1 MPVVPAT
8 GEAEAGELLEP
19 RRRRLQLISNS
30 WVHVIFQSVEITGR
44 LSLHS
49 PVPEADIGSWPPAKS
64 GPGREGGERSRGRR
78 RAGPSDPAAATPLD
92 SGRAGTGWARPRVIK
107 SVRAGPARQPRR
119 RVPVLA
125 DPRRA
130 PTCGCARDGLRFPGR
145 RPVPAAS
152 GEMGR
157 YSGKTCRL
165 LFMLVLTAAFFVAEL
180 VSGYLGNSIA
190 LLSDSFNMLSDLIS
204 LCVGLSAG
212 YIARRPTGGFHA
224 TYGYAR
230 AEVVG
235 ALSNAV
241 FLTALCFT
249 IFVEA
254 VLRLARPERID
265 DPELVLIVGAL
276 GLLVNVVGLLIFQD
290 CAAWFSCCRRGRGR
304 RLQQRQQLAEDCAPG
319 AFGGPQGP
327 EDPRRASAPT
337 APGSD
342 SAVTLRGTWVERKQE
357 KGATVFSNVAGDS
370 FNTQNEPEEMTKKEK
385 KSTALNIRGVLL
397 HVMGDALGSVVV
409 VITAIIFYVLP
420 LRSEDP
426 CNWQCYIDPSLTVL
440 MVIIILSSA
449 FPLIKETGAILLQMV
464 PKGVNMEELM
474 SKLSAVPGISS
485 VHEVHIWELVSG
497 KIIATLHV
505 KYPKDR
511 GYQDASTKIREI
523 FHSAGIHNVTIQFE
537 NVDLKEPLEQKDIL
551 WLCNSPCISKGCA
564 KQLCCPPGALPLA
577 HVNGCAEHN
586 GGPSL
591 DTYGSDG
598 LCRRDTTEVAIEVS
612 LDGCLSDH
620 GQILNK
626 TQEDQCH
633 VNSTHF

>member
-1 MPVVPAT
+1 
-8 GEAEAGELLEP
+8 
-19 RRRRLQLISNS
+19 
-30 WVHVIFQSVEITGR
+30 
-44 LSLHS
+44 
-49 PVPEADIGSWPPAKS
+49 
-64 GPGREGGERSRGRR
+64 
-78 RAGPSDPAAATPLD
+78 
-92 SGRAGTGWARPRVIK
+92 
-107 SVRAGPARQPRR
+107 
-119 RVPVLA
+119 
-125 DPRRA
+125 
-130 PTCGCARDGLRFPGR
+130 
-145 RPVPAAS
+145 
-152 GEMGR
+152 MGR

-165 LFMLVLTAAFFVAEL
+165 LFMLVLTVAFFVAEL

-212 YIARRPTGGFHA
+212 YIARRPRGGLGA

-276 GLLVNVVGLLIFQD
+276 GLAVNVVGLLIFQD
-290 CAAWFSCCRRGRGR
+290 CAAWFACCGR
-304 RLQQRQQLAEDCAPG
+304 RRRQEQQQHPQPAAGVGTRG
-319 AFGGPQGP
+319 AFGDPQ
-327 EDPRRASAPT
+327 SAECGWHAGALPVT
-337 APGSD
+337 GRD
-342 SAVTLRGTWVERKQE
+342 SAVTLRAASVDRKDE

-370 FNTQNEPEEMTKKEK
+370 LNTQNEPEETMKKEK
-385 KSTALNIRGVLL
+385 KSEALNIRGVLL

-420 LRSEDP
+420 LKREDP
-426 CNWQCYIDPSLTVL
+426 CNWQCYIDPSLTVI

-449 FPLIKETGAILLQMV
+449 FPLIKETAAILLQMV

-485 VHEVHIWELVSG
+485 VHEVHIWELISG
-497 KIIATLHV
+497 KIIATLHI
-505 KYPKDR
+505 KHQQD
-511 GYQDASTKIREI
+511 GGDQDANRKVREI
-523 FHSAGIHNVTIQFE
+523 FHNAGIHNVTIQFE
-537 NVDLKEPLEQKDIL
+537 KADLKGPLGQKDL
-551 WLCNSPCISKGCA
+551 QLLCSSPCIAKSCA

-586 GGPSL
+586 GCPPL
-591 DTYGSDG
+591 DMSQSDG
-598 LCRRDTTEVAIEVS
+598 LGRRQTTEVAIEVS
-612 LDGCLSDH
+612 LEGCLSDH
-620 GQILNK
+620 GQALGK
-626 TQEDQCH
+626 PQEDSRY

>member
-1 MPVVPAT
+1 
-8 GEAEAGELLEP
+8 
-19 RRRRLQLISNS
+19 
-30 WVHVIFQSVEITGR
+30 
-44 LSLHS
+44 
-49 PVPEADIGSWPPAKS
+49 
-64 GPGREGGERSRGRR
+64 
-78 RAGPSDPAAATPLD
+78 
-92 SGRAGTGWARPRVIK
+92 
-107 SVRAGPARQPRR
+107 
-119 RVPVLA
+119 
-125 DPRRA
+125 
-130 PTCGCARDGLRFPGR
+130 
-145 RPVPAAS
+145 
-152 GEMGR
+152 MGR

-165 LFMLVLTAAFFVAEL
+165 LFMLVLTIAFFVAEL

-212 YIARRPTGGFHA
+212 YIARRPRGSLSA

-235 ALSNAV
+235 ALGNAV

-276 GLLVNVVGLLIFQD
+276 GLAVNVVGLLIFRD
-290 CAAWFSCCRRGRGR
+290 CAAWFACCGR
-304 RLQQRQQLAEDCAPG
+304 RRHQQKRHQQPAAGGGPRGVFPAPQGAEGRWHAAALPAPG
-319 AFGGPQGP
+319 
-327 EDPRRASAPT
+327 R
-337 APGSD
+337 D
-342 SAVTLRGTWVERKQE
+342 SAVTLRVASVDRKDE

-370 FNTQNEPEEMTKKEK
+370 LTTQNEPEETMKKEK
-385 KSTALNIRGVLL
+385 KSEALNIRGVLL

-420 LRSEDP
+420 LKHEDP
-426 CNWQCYIDPSLTVL
+426 CNWQCYIDPSLTVI

-449 FPLIKETGAILLQMV
+449 FPLIKETAAILLQMV

-485 VHEVHIWELVSG
+485 VHEVHIWELISG
-497 KIIATLHV
+497 KIIATLHI
-505 KYPKDR
+505 KYQQD
-511 GYQDASTKIREI
+511 GGDQDASIKIREI
-523 FHSAGIHNVTIQFE
+523 FHNTGIHNVTIQFE
-537 NVDLKEPLEQKDIL
+537 KVDLKGPLGQKDL
-551 WLCNSPCISKGCA
+551 QLLCSSPCISKDCT

-586 GGPSL
+586 GCPPL
-591 DTYGSDG
+591 DLSRSDG
-598 LCRRDTTEVAIEVS
+598 LGRRKTAEVALEVS
-612 LDGCLSDH
+612 LEGCLSDH
-620 GQILNK
+620 GQALSK
-626 TQEDQCH
+626 SQEDSRY

>member
-1 MPVVPAT
+1 
-8 GEAEAGELLEP
+8 
-19 RRRRLQLISNS
+19 
-30 WVHVIFQSVEITGR
+30 
-44 LSLHS
+44 
-49 PVPEADIGSWPPAKS
+49 
-64 GPGREGGERSRGRR
+64 
-78 RAGPSDPAAATPLD
+78 
-92 SGRAGTGWARPRVIK
+92 
-107 SVRAGPARQPRR
+107 
-119 RVPVLA
+119 
-125 DPRRA
+125 
-130 PTCGCARDGLRFPGR
+130 
-145 RPVPAAS
+145 
-152 GEMGR
+152 MGR

-165 LFMLVLTAAFFVAEL
+165 LFMLVLTVAFFVAEL

-212 YIARRPTGGFHA
+212 YIARRPRGGLGA

-241 FLTALCFT
+241 FLAALCFT

-276 GLLVNVVGLLIFQD
+276 GLAVNVVGLLIFQD
-290 CAAWFSCCRRGRGR
+290 CAAWFACCGGR
-304 RLQQRQQLAEDCAPG
+304 RRQLQPRHQQPAAG
-319 AFGGPQGP
+319 AAFGGPREAEGHWP
-327 EDPRRASAPT
+327 ARTPP
-337 APGSD
+337 APGRD
-342 SAVTLRGTWVERKQE
+342 SAVTLRAASVERKGE

-370 FNTQNEPEEMTKKEK
+370 LNTQNEPEEMMKKEK
-385 KSTALNIRGVLL
+385 KSEALNIRGVLL

-420 LRSEDP
+420 LKREDP
-426 CNWQCYIDPSLTVL
+426 CNWQCYIDPSLTVV

-449 FPLIKETGAILLQMV
+449 FPLIKETAAILLQMV

-485 VHEVHIWELVSG
+485 VHEVHIWELISG
-497 KIIATLHV
+497 KIIATLHI
-505 KYPKDR
+505 KYQQDT
-511 GYQDASTKIREI
+511 GDQDASLKIREI
-523 FHSAGIHNVTIQFE
+523 FHNAGIHNVTIQFE
-537 NVDLKEPLEQKDIL
+537 KVDVKESLEQKDL
-551 WLCNSPCISKGCA
+551 LMLCSSPCISKGCA

-586 GGPSL
+586 GCPPL
-591 DTYGSDG
+591 DMSRSDG
-598 LCRRDTTEVAIEVS
+598 LGGREATEVAIEVS
-612 LDGCLSDH
+612 LAGGLSDH
-620 GQILNK
+620 GQVLSK
-626 TQEDQCH
+626 TREDLRY